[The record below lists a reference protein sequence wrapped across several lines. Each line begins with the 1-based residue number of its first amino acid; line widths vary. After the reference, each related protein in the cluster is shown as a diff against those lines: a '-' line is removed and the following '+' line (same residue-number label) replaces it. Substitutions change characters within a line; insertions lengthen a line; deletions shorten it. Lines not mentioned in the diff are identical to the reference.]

1 MFCRN
6 CGAQL
11 SDQAAF
17 CTGCGVGTGTGNKFC
32 YNCGAQADPAAA
44 VCIKCGVA
52 LQGAPGAA
60 PGGYPGAVPG
70 GYPGPTP
77 GGYPGAVPGGY
88 PGAVPGG
95 YPGVPPSPLKS
106 KLVAG
111 LLGIF
116 LGGLGI
122 HRFYLGYNTIGVIQ
136 ILVTV
141 VGGIIT
147 CGIGWLAGSIWGLVE
162 GILILTGSI
171 DRDAQGRPLAE

>member
-6 CGAQL
+6 CGVQV

-17 CTGCGVGTGTGNKFC
+17 CTGCGAGTGVGNKFC

-52 LQGAPGAA
+52 LYAPPGAAPVAA
-60 PGGYPGAVPG
+60 PGGYPGAP
-70 GYPGPTP
+70 
-77 GGYPGAVPGGY
+77 A
-88 PGAVPGG
+88 
-95 YPGVPPSPLKS
+95 SPLKS

-116 LGGLGI
+116 VGAFGV
-122 HRFYLGYNTIGVIQ
+122 HRFYLGYNTIGIIQ

-147 CGIGWLAGSIWGLVE
+147 CGVGWLAGCIWGLVE

-171 DRDAQGRPLAE
+171 NRDAQGRPLAE

>member
-1 MFCRN
+1 V
-6 CGAQL
+6 QL

-32 YNCGAQADPAAA
+32 HNCGAQADPAAA
-44 VCIKCGVA
+44 VCVKCGVA
-52 LQGAPGAA
+52 LHGAPGVA

-70 GYPGPTP
+70 GYPG
-77 GGYPGAVPGGY
+77 A
-88 PGAVPGG
+88 APGG
-95 YPGVPPSPLKS
+95 YPGVPPNPLKS

-116 LGGLGI
+116 VGGLGI
-122 HRFYLGYNTIGVIQ
+122 HRFYLGYNTIGIIQ

-141 VGGIIT
+141 VGGIVT
-147 CGIGWLAGSIWGLVE
+147 CGIGAIGGAIWGLVE

-171 DRDAQGRPLAE
+171 NKDAQGRPLAE

>member
-6 CGAQL
+6 CGAQV
-11 SDQAAF
+11 SEQAAF
-17 CTGCGVGTGTGNKFC
+17 CTGCGAGAGAGNKFC
-32 YNCGAQADPAAA
+32 YHCGAQADPAAS

-52 LQGAPGAA
+52 LYGAPAAA
-60 PGGYPGAVPG
+60 PGPPPAS
-70 GYPGPTP
+70 
-77 GGYPGAVPGGY
+77 YPGAVPGGY
-88 PGAVPGG
+88 PGA
-95 YPGVPPSPLKS
+95 PPNPLKS

-116 LGGLGI
+116 VGCFGI

-136 ILVTV
+136 VLVTV

-147 CGIGWLAGSIWGLVE
+147 CGVGWLAGWIWGLVE

-171 DRDAQGRPLAE
+171 NRDAQGRPLAE

>member
-6 CGAQL
+6 CGVQL
-11 SDQAAF
+11 SAQAAF
-17 CTGCGVGTGTGNKFC
+17 CTGCGVGTGTGNRFC

-44 VCIKCGVA
+44 VCVKCGVA
-52 LQGAPGAA
+52 LYAAPGAA
-60 PGGYPGAVPG
+60 PA
-70 GYPGPTP
+70 
-77 GGYPGAVPGGY
+77 GY

-171 DRDAQGRPLAE
+171 NKDAQGRPLAE

>member
-6 CGAQL
+6 CGAQV
-11 SDQAAF
+11 SEQAAF
-17 CTGCGVGTGTGNKFC
+17 CTGCGAGTGAGNKFC
-32 YNCGAQADPAAA
+32 YHCGAQADPAAS

-52 LQGAPGAA
+52 LYGAPAAA
-60 PGGYPGAVPG
+60 PGPPPA
-70 GYPGPTP
+70 
-77 GGYPGAVPGGY
+77 GYPGAVPGGY
-88 PGAVPGG
+88 PGA
-95 YPGVPPSPLKS
+95 PPNPLKS

-116 LGGLGI
+116 VGCFGI

-136 ILVTV
+136 VLVTV

-147 CGIGWLAGSIWGLVE
+147 CGVGWLAGWIWGLVE

-171 DRDAQGRPLAE
+171 NRDAQGRPLAE

>member
-17 CTGCGVGTGTGNKFC
+17 CTGCGVGMGTGNRFC
-32 YNCGAQADPAAA
+32 NNCGSQVDAAAA
-44 VCIKCGVA
+44 VCVKCGVA
-52 LQGAPGAA
+52 LHGAPGAA

-70 GYPGPTP
+70 GYPGAAP
-77 GGYPGAVPGGY
+77 GGYPGAAPGGY
-88 PGAVPGG
+88 AM
-95 YPGVPPSPLKS
+95 PPNPLKS

-116 LGGLGI
+116 LGGFGV
-122 HRFYLGYNTIGVIQ
+122 HRFYLGYTTIGVIQ
-136 ILVTV
+136 VLVTV

-147 CGIGWLAGSIWGLVE
+147 CGIGWLAGGIWGLVE

-171 DRDAQGRPLAE
+171 NKDAKGRPLAE